1 MGQLQDAIQAMN
13 QPTLTEE
20 ESKKL
25 IDSIPANF
33 YEQHR

>member
-13 QPTLTEE
+13 QPALTEE